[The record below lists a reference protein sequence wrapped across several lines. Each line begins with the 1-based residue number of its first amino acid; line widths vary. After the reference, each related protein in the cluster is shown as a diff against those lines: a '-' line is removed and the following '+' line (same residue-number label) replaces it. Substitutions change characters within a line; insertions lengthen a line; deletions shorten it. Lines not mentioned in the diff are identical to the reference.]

1 MSEIKKN
8 IEVELGSEKTFG
20 YFFSFIFLIIAIYPY
35 INGGDL
41 RAWSLLI
48 SLLILVI
55 TFLKP
60 RLLSKLNYLWAKLGI
75 LIGGIVSPIVL
86 GIVYFFVVFP
96 TGLLMKIFRKDIL
109 NINFDDKKS
118 SYWILKEDLSFMRN
132 QF

>member
-118 SYWILKEDLSFMRN
+118 SYWILKEDLSSMRN

>member
-20 YFFSFIFLIIAIYPY
+20 YFFSFIFVIIAIYPY

>member
-35 INGGDL
+35 INDGNL
-41 RAWSLLI
+41 RAWSLLT

-86 GIVYFFVVFP
+86 GIVYFFVVLP

-118 SYWILKEDLSFMRN
+118 SYWIPKEDLSSMKN

>member
-60 RLLSKLNYLWAKLGI
+60 QLLSKLNYLWAKLGI
-75 LIGGIVSPIVL
+75 LIGGIVSPIIL

-118 SYWILKEDLSFMRN
+118 SYWILKEDLSSMRN